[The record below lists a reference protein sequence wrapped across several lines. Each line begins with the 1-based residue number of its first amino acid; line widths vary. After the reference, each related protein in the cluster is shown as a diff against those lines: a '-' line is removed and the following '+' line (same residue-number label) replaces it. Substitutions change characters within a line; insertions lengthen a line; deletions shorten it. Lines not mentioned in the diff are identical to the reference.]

1 MTSLTSAPGTTG
13 SAGRESVPLRAS
25 PGRLGP
31 WLASIWLVFLAQP
44 LAAAWSRL
52 PSARGFAGVVCT
64 VVFGLAYL
72 LLWVRLRRDR
82 TRLAPRPTWLV
93 SLAWMSALV
102 ALAIGTVLAVGQA
115 GTATSVYCAVTAVM
129 LFPVRVAIGLVLT
142 DAAVNVVLAQVVE
155 GWSGAGW
162 LAFSIVA
169 ASLAVWGILSMMR
182 RTNDLL
188 VAHEENAQL
197 AVENERTRFARDL
210 HDILGHSLTVITV
223 KAELANR
230 LLDVDTERARAELV
244 DLERLS
250 RDALADVRRAVE
262 GYREL
267 TLPGELSR
275 ARTALAAAEIRA
287 EVPGAADE
295 VPSEL
300 RELFAWTVREGVTN
314 VIRHSG
320 ASCCKVLLSPTS
332 AEVRDDGVGPVP
344 AGVPGSGLV
353 GLRERAAA
361 LGARVITTDLQ
372 PGYSL
377 QVVQG

>member
-1 MTSLTSAPGTTG
+1 VTSLREVSSTTDPI
-13 SAGRESVPLRAS
+13 GREKVPLGPS

-31 WLASIWLVFLAQP
+31 WMASIWLVFLVEP
-44 LAAAWSRL
+44 LTAAWSRL
-52 PSARGFAGVVCT
+52 PSARGIVGVACT
-64 VVFGLAYL
+64 VAFGLAYL
-72 LLWVRLRRDR
+72 WLWVRLRRDR
-82 TRLAPRPTWLV
+82 ARLMPRPTWLV
-93 SLAWMSALV
+93 SLAWMSVLV
-102 ALAIGTVLAVGQA
+102 ALAVGAVLAVGQS

-129 LFPVRVAIGLVLT
+129 LFPTRVAIVLVLM
-142 DAAVNVVLAQVVE
+142 DAALNMVLANVVE
-155 GWSGAGW
+155 GWTGAGW
-162 LAFSIVA
+162 LAFSILA

-188 VAHEENAQL
+188 LAHEENAAL

-267 TLPGELSR
+267 TLPGELTR
-275 ARTALAAAEIRA
+275 ARTALAAADIRA

-320 ASCCKVLLSPTS
+320 ASRCQVVLSPTS
-332 AEVRDDGVGPVP
+332 VEVRDDGVGPVI
-344 AGVPGSGLV
+344 ADQSGSGLI

-361 LGARVITTDLQ
+361 HGARVITTDLQ

-377 QVVQG
+377 QVVQA